1 MSHRAFFLPS
11 YNHKYASVDPFYIYS
26 TPLKKRFASTA
37 TSSYREKTFKEA
49 WCSDSGAY
57 PVMGVIAFAVVFS
70 LGYGTYVMTTSP
82 DARLF
87 GQKRKTVF
95 RGELSGADLES
106 KK

>member
-1 MSHRAFFLPS
+1 MG
-11 YNHKYASVDPFYIYS
+11 
-26 TPLKKRFASTA
+26 KRGLATA
-37 TSSYREKTFKEA
+37 APRSNVYREKTFKEA

-70 LGYGTYVMTTSP
+70 LGYGSYTMMTHP

-87 GQKRKTVF
+87 GQKRRTVF
-95 RGELSGADLES
+95 RGELSGADIES